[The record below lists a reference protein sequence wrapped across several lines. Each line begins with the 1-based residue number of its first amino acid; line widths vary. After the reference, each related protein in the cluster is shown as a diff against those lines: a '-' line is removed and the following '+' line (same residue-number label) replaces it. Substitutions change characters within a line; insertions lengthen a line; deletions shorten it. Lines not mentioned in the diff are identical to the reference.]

1 MGELANEKAGRARK
15 ARKVKRAGRFGKL
28 GDYYYLC
35 GIIYIIGNTE

>member
-1 MGELANEKAGRARK
+1 MRELANGKNGR

-35 GIIYIIGNTE
+35 GIIYIIGNTD

>member
-15 ARKVKRAGRFGKL
+15 DRKVKRAGRFGKL

-35 GIIYIIGNTE
+35 GIIYIIGNTD